1 MAESAEDSDR
11 ATGNYGHVGDGGID
25 AIVRRIRSRVPLWVI
40 WLFLSALSM
49 AALRIIDPHTRG
61 FEYAQSPV
69 FIGVAFLASRVVPKR
84 HLGWLPVLIAAPV
97 SLMVTL
103 SWKAL
108 S

>member
-1 MAESAEDSDR
+1 M
-11 ATGNYGHVGDGGID
+11 
-25 AIVRRIRSRVPLWVI
+25 PLWAI
-40 WLFLSALSM
+40 WLFLSALSVI
-49 AALRIIDPHTRG
+49 ALRVLDPHTKAV
-61 FEYAQSPV
+61 EYAQSPV
-69 FIGVAFLASRVVPKR
+69 FVGVAFLASRVVPTR